1 VPSLPFALPLASSS
15 GSSGPASWLLD
26 PRAMQTLVAGE
37 AAAGARRNEGV
48 EAAAELGK
56 NLGPSAEKNCV

>member
-56 NLGPSAEKNCV
+56 